1 MFVLLVLAGAYELP
15 NKAHDLRAGI
25 FGWAK
30 ALGSQRALFKSL
42 KIKVGGTEW
51 RIDNKELDMKI
62 PASKIIPKMVGF
74 NISKMIGDALQNI
87 ANGKGEESGT
97 TPEEGTQSGTESSAV
112 LADQRATGCLSLKEG
127 SLERYFCTSFGLD
140 SYTDDEYWGMPMG
153 DFFASFIGYIAVF
166 AILIVFFVIDFL
178 FCCVFC
184 WGCCCCCH
192 AKRHSFP
199 GWCNLVTMIL
209 SSTLLVISAIF
220 FMCGWM
226 GIGNLKAIYD
236 SFDKEDGL
244 VVTLLDSVQ
253 SSLETSFDKN
263 TGFGSVFL
271 PIITGT
277 ADNLT
282 TNAKKVATLVEG
294 VVQLGP
300 KINST
305 FKEISS
311 RVGAVGMEGTILDYV
326 KKNNDI
332 AQKKGQSG
340 QKIDVG
346 QVGDDIKKIEDAID
360 QMMEQLDQVK
370 TFNDIPTMIS
380 DAINPALEQAEEYL
394 GDPLGKLF
402 KDKNITDEL
411 AKIKNEIVGGEG
423 IAVDVKKYDKIV
435 QNIYSSLTGIYMI
448 TGVCLLCTVAIW
460 LTAFFT
466 YTCCSRCVVNC
477 SCCSLCCCQWCFL
490 FLGLIGSV
498 FCVVTYYA
506 VTWGI
511 SFGDGAVQGMYSYS
525 FGGGELAIPDI
536 NMSGFTNGMIK
547 DMLHIDPIK
556 LEPVGELNLLN
567 DLFTADASEVTD
579 IVTWMS
585 LDKLFPLGQLAENIK
600 KALNTVLESVDIPED
615 INKSIQEAV
624 QKIDESSISSDTF
637 GQVNVTKVEEVR
649 DKAKKDWPDV
659 PGVEDQDKTDFIE
672 NCNKIIGL
680 LEPIETKYINETSAL
695 TKDLG
700 RELGALPGE
709 GIEAIKTLVSEAL
722 GGVMDLVKELFPAM
736 KKVNIKFAVQ
746 GVNVGIDAGLFTF
759 AQLFVCWSIS
769 AHLLLFAMFVTLI
782 MLWVRRPGMLSA
794 AMAEPA
800 DLDDLDDDS
809 DSRKTPLRSPDGGAG
824 ERLLDSVEPTKDP
837 ISSDDDED
845 DHGTYEFRSKK
856 QSDNSSP
863 SSSSSSDSGDNL
875 GGNTPYTF

>member
-30 ALGSQRALFKSL
+30 ALGSQRALFKAL
-42 KIKVGGTEW
+42 KVKIGGTEW

-62 PASKIIPKMVGF
+62 PASKILPEIVNF
-74 NISKMIGDALQNI
+74 NLSKMIGDAFQSI
-87 ANGKGEESGT
+87 ANGKGEESET
-97 TPEEGTQSGTESSAV
+97 TTEEGTQSGTESSTV

-127 SLERYFCTSFGLD
+127 SMERYFCTTLGLG

-153 DFFASFIGYIAVF
+153 DFFASFVGYIAVF

-192 AKRHSFP
+192 ATRHSFP

-220 FMCGWM
+220 FMCGWI
-226 GIGNLKAIYD
+226 GIGNVKAIYD
-236 SFDKEDGL
+236 SIDKEDGL

-271 PIITGT
+271 PIIEET
-277 ADNLT
+277 AEGLK
-282 TNAKKVATLVEG
+282 TNAEKVATLVGG
-294 VVQLGP
+294 VAEIGRE
-300 KINST
+300 INST
-305 FKEISS
+305 FKEISGK
-311 RVGAVGMEGTILDYV
+311 VGSTKTEGTILYYV
-326 KKNNDI
+326 DQNNKI
-332 AQKKGQSG
+332 AEGKGSTEQ
-340 QKIDVG
+340 IEVG
-346 QVGDDIKKIEDAID
+346 SVEQDIKEIESAID
-360 QMMEQLDQVK
+360 QMMEQLDQVE
-370 TFNDIPTMIS
+370 TFNDIPEMIEE
-380 DAINPALEQAEEYL
+380 AINPALDQAKEYL
-394 GDPLGKLF
+394 GDPLGSMF
-402 KDKNITDEL
+402 KGKNITDEL
-411 AKIKNEIVGGEG
+411 AKIKNELVGGEG
-423 IAVDVKKYDKIV
+423 MAEDIKKYDKIV
-435 QNIYSSLTGIYMI
+435 QNIYNSLTGIYMI
-448 TGVCLLCTVAIW
+448 TGVLILCTVAIW

-490 FLGLIGSV
+490 ILGLIGSII
-498 FCVVTYYA
+498 CVVTYYV

-511 SFGDGAVQGMYSYS
+511 SAGDGAIQGMYSYS

-556 LEPVGELNLLN
+556 LDPVDELTLVN
-567 DLFTADASEVTD
+567 DLLTADASEVTD

-585 LDKLFPLGQLAENIK
+585 LEKLFPLEELAKNIK
-600 KALNTVLESVDIPED
+600 TAINTVLDSVEIPED

-624 QKIDESSISSDTF
+624 QKIKDSSIDKGTF
-637 GQVNVTKVEEVR
+637 GEVTVTKVEEVKQKAQDDQMWVTP
-649 DKAKKDWPDV
+649 DKGQFIKNCDEIIKLLTP
-659 PGVEDQDKTDFIE
+659 IE
-672 NCNKIIGL
+672 NELISTAS
-680 LEPIETKYINETSAL
+680 EL
-695 TKDLG
+695 TE
-700 RELGALPGE
+700 ELGDKLGTLPGE
-709 GIEAIKTLVSEAL
+709 GINAIKDLVRDAL
-722 GGVMDLVKELFPAM
+722 GGVMDILANLFTGM

-746 GVNVGIDAGLFTF
+746 GVNVAIDSGLFTI

-769 AHLLLFAMFVTLI
+769 AHLLLFGMFVTLI
-782 MLWVRRPGMLSA
+782 MLWVRRPGMKSA
-794 AMAEPA
+794 AFAEPD

-809 DSRKTPLRSPDGGAG
+809 DSRKAPLRSPNGGAG
-824 ERLLDSVEPTKDP
+824 ERLLDSVEPTKDT
-837 ISSDDDED
+837 ISSGEED
-845 DHGTYEFRSKK
+845 DHQTFEFRSKK
-856 QSDNSSP
+856 QSDGSSP
-863 SSSSSSDSGDNL
+863 SSSSDSGENF
-875 GGNTPYTF
+875 GSNTPYMI